1 VVEADM
7 ANATA
12 ADDRSVD
19 GSASIEILVK
29 QKERAE
35 ARKQQRAA
43 KNLDLEKPNAAD
55 ELLL

>member
-1 VVEADM
+1 M

-19 GSASIEILVK
+19 GSVSIEILVK